1 VKALN
6 PKKPEDLSIMMN
18 IPTNKQQLT
27 LFGLA
32 IHIMRCGDTSTR
44 KPPGKRSKME
54 DSAKNA
60 ILDVAYFP

>member
-18 IPTNKQQLT
+18 IPTNKQLLT
-27 LFGLA
+27 LFLGLA
-32 IHIMRCGDTSTR
+32 KHIMHCGDTM

-54 DSAKNA
+54 NSAKNA